1 MGISGQY
8 LEVFFAFVSHLISH
22 YHKKNVAH
30 LGMQLSHPE
39 FVIKGKLKS
48 EQVRQEFKTLQERD
62 KRDKGA

>member
-8 LEVFFAFVSHLISH
+8 LEVFFAFFFHLISH
-22 YHKKNVAH
+22 YHKKNLAH

-48 EQVRQEFKTLQERD
+48 EQVRFKILQERD